1 MKGLRSEFAD
11 RKSRG
16 LSHVPIRRNRSIP
29 TVCIHLIIRRSGVRS
44 LPIDQQNLEMRPTI
58 GGVTGKGI
66 PMSYMGYYFYP
77 DAMESIKD
85 NPNGRKK
92 RPAGRPKAL
101 SIVALAAGLF
111 VLLLFF
117 IAL

>member
-1 MKGLRSEFAD
+1 
-11 RKSRG
+11 
-16 LSHVPIRRNRSIP
+16 
-29 TVCIHLIIRRSGVRS
+29 
-44 LPIDQQNLEMRPTI
+44 
-58 GGVTGKGI
+58 
-66 PMSYMGYYFYP
+66 MSYMGYYFYP

-101 SIVALAAGLF
+101 SIVALAAGLS

-117 IAL
+117 IVL